1 MCNAWIEVGD
11 VGIIHID
18 KVENETVKKLL
29 FDFICFLSEIFNNDI
44 KWEKVEG
51 RDLLVGENVC
61 FNGAFGKWRNKY
73 PGKE

>member
-1 MCNAWIEVGD
+1 MRRSRAQMCNAWIEVGD

-44 KWEKVEG
+44 K
-51 RDLLVGENVC
+51 
-61 FNGAFGKWRNKY
+61 
-73 PGKE
+73 